1 MDVMKLLV
9 TGGAGF
15 IGSNFVRKNINNP
28 DFESIT
34 VLDSLTYAGNL
45 KNLSD
50 VMNSNKFI
58 FIQGDICDLE
68 IVSGVTK
75 GIDVII
81 NFAAESHVDRSII
94 NPSQFLKTNVFGT
107 QNLLQAA
114 LINKVG
120 RFIQISTDEV
130 YGSIKEG
137 SWTED
142 WPLSPNSPY
151 SASKASADLLVL
163 SYYKTFGLNVSITR
177 CSNNY
182 GPYQFP
188 EKIIPLFVTNL
199 LKNKKLPV
207 YGNGKNIRDWIHVD
221 DHCAGIEKTV
231 RLGQPGEIY
240 NFGGGNEITNIEL
253 ANKILDC
260 FHLSSDEIEYVQD
273 RKGHDLRYSVS
284 FDKALNK
291 LGWKPTKDFT
301 DGLLETI
308 EWYKSNAKWWENLK
322 N

>member
-1 MDVMKLLV
+1 MKLLV

>member
-1 MDVMKLLV
+1 MDDMKLLV

-15 IGSNFVRKNINNP
+15 IGSNFIRKSINNP
-28 DFESIT
+28 NFKTVT

-45 KNLSD
+45 NNLNEVIS
-50 VMNSNKFI
+50 SEKFI
-58 FIQGDICDLE
+58 FIEGDICNSE
-68 IVSGVTK
+68 IVSDVTK
-75 GIDVII
+75 DIDVII

-94 NPSQFLKTNVFGT
+94 NPGQFLKTNILGT
-107 QNLLQAA
+107 QNLLEAA
-114 LINKVG
+114 VINKVG
-120 RFIQISTDEV
+120 KFIQISTDEV
-130 YGSIKEG
+130 YGSINEG

-199 LKNKKLPV
+199 LKKKKLPI

-221 DHCAGIEKTV
+221 DHCAGIEKTIQ
-231 RLGQPGEIY
+231 LGQPGEIY

-253 ANKILDC
+253 ANKILDY
-260 FHLSSDEIEYVQD
+260 FNLSSDQIEYVQD

-284 FDKALNK
+284 FNKALNK
-291 LGWKPTKDFT
+291 LGWKPTKDFK

-308 EWYKSNAKWWENLK
+308 EWYKSNTKWWENLK

>member
-1 MDVMKLLV
+1 MDDMKLLV

-15 IGSNFVRKNINNP
+15 IGSNFIRKSINNP
-28 DFESIT
+28 NFKTVT

-45 KNLSD
+45 NNLNEVIS
-50 VMNSNKFI
+50 SEKFI
-58 FIQGDICDLE
+58 FIKGDICNSE
-68 IVSGVTK
+68 IVSDVTK

-94 NPSQFLKTNVFGT
+94 NPGQFLKTNILGT
-107 QNLLQAA
+107 QNLLEAA
-114 LINKVG
+114 VINKVG
-120 RFIQISTDEV
+120 KFIQISTDEV
-130 YGSIKEG
+130 YGSINEG

-199 LKNKKLPV
+199 LKKKKLPI

-221 DHCAGIEKTV
+221 DHCAGIEKTIQ
-231 RLGQPGEIY
+231 LGQPGEIY

-253 ANKILDC
+253 ANKILDY
-260 FHLSSDEIEYVQD
+260 FNLSSDQIEYVQD

-284 FDKALNK
+284 FNKALNK
-291 LGWKPTKDFT
+291 LGWKPTKDFK

-308 EWYKSNAKWWENLK
+308 EWYKSNTKWWENLK